1 MSVYLCIKIKVFS
14 QRRQT
19 APGFC
24 LLFPP
29 YQISLFLLLPLHP
42 TNAVFLLLID
52 DWLRLSC
59 PRLLKLCGHRE
70 LNWFVTL
77 IHVSVDMCG
86 TYEGTTSPPPHHHP
100 HHVMMDMNKA
110 TIEKGYAVMTWG
122 HETRA
127 QRQKAQTISLWIIHL
142 ISPLIL
148 PDIFLLT
155 FLSLITSS
163 SLHKDAQHRVSGER
177 TQGELRVVTQ
187 ARVSK
192 HGRLIRDRLGV
203 IMVNE
208 WPYVTPSAL
217 SSVSVCSVHRDV
229 NLGSFSTF
237 AEFIRL
243 VRKLQEET
251 SKLTLKNLV
260 HHSVS
265 RQKWCIQA
273 QTESASWRPV
283 GWIKLKRPNICD
295 CFPCT
300 GCGELL
306 QNSVAFIC
314 PAARLIRL
322 EGGQRGLMGCFLFP
336 TCSQRCGFYPLSS
349 LCYWTKSL

>member
-1 MSVYLCIKIKVFS
+1 M
-14 QRRQT
+14 QT
-19 APGFC
+19 NGPW
-24 LLFPP
+24 LLFV
-29 YQISLFLLLPLHP
+29 ISSLSDFIVPFAATSSNQRCVPVTDWRLTASLVSPTAETLWTSWTQLIRDTDSRISGHVRHIRRHDLH
-42 TNAVFLLLID
+42 L
-52 DWLRLSC
+52 
-59 PRLLKLCGHRE
+59 
-70 LNWFVTL
+70 
-77 IHVSVDMCG
+77 
-86 TYEGTTSPPPHHHP
+86 HP

-142 ISPLIL
+142 IAPLIL

-217 SSVSVCSVHRDV
+217 SSVSVRSVHRDV